1 MKNVF
6 LLFALIAAVFT
17 VTNLNS
23 ANATEKPAITIS
35 LEDDGF
41 VDVKLEDLNEQVQ
54 ASINALLEEYDVQA
68 LKYNSEKKVTK
79 VSLVKKDDQ
88 TTKVVYFDDS
98 GKKKEKEQKETE
110 QLERME
116 QELPTA

>member
-1 MKNVF
+1 MDV
-6 LLFALIAAVFT
+6 
-17 VTNLNS
+17 
-23 ANATEKPAITIS
+23 ITIES
-35 LEDDGF
+35 KAFKELEE
-41 VDVKLEDLNEQVQ
+41 K
-54 ASINALLEEYDVQA
+54 INAIAEEYDVQA

-98 GKKKEKEQKETE
+98 GKKKEKEQKEIE